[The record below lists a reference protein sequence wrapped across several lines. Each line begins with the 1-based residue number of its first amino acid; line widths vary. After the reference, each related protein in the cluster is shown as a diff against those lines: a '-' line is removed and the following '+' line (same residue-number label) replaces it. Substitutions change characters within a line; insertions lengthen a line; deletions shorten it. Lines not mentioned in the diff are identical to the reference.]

1 MRLEFES
8 FITTLLASF
17 LLFLIAY
24 FLFVRS
30 KRILTIGYHT
40 LTVVCVLSVLRLLFP
55 FEFSF
60 GSNLH
65 LNKMATHI
73 VVIFRRKHMLLS
85 TITFSLFDI
94 GILVWMLGIIIGLYK
109 YIKTYKRDHFLIHSL
124 GVNVSNNDRYSKLL
138 TCACQYYHLN
148 RSFDIYEIDELSSPM
163 IFSIRKPTIL
173 LPAQNQYTDQELIFI
188 FRHEVGHFYYH
199 HLLYHF
205 GVELFSIVYWWNP
218 LNKYIKKQIDTL
230 LEMSIDH
237 SFSSSAD
244 ETIAYL
250 NCLLKVKKQSAQ
262 QQLFPKLNSSLSMNN
277 LQESMLEKRFQLLT
291 HSQKRQ
297 HFLSVFVVVISVSIY
312 LFSYYFT
319 LRGVSTPSEAKNNE
333 IFTLTNENS
342 YGISNGDGT
351 YDLYLYGE
359 YIETVDSLMGYDY
372 VPIYNS
378 LEDVPQP
385 IYCQYF
391 VFISNA

>member
-262 QQLFPKLNSSLSMNN
+262 QKLFPKLNSSLSMNN

-378 LEDVPQP
+378 LEDVPQ
-385 IYCQYF
+385 
-391 VFISNA
+391 N

>member
-237 SFSSSAD
+237 SFSSYAD

-378 LEDVPQP
+378 LEDVPQ
-385 IYCQYF
+385 
-391 VFISNA
+391 N

>member
-17 LLFLIAY
+17 LLFLIAC

-173 LPAQNQYTDQELIFI
+173 LPAQNQ
-188 FRHEVGHFYYH
+188 
-199 HLLYHF
+199 
-205 GVELFSIVYWWNP
+205 
-218 LNKYIKKQIDTL
+218 YIKKQIDTL

-378 LEDVPQP
+378 LEDVPQ
-385 IYCQYF
+385 
-391 VFISNA
+391 N

>member
-244 ETIAYL
+244 
-250 NCLLKVKKQSAQ
+250 
-262 QQLFPKLNSSLSMNN
+262 
-277 LQESMLEKRFQLLT
+277 
-291 HSQKRQ
+291 
-297 HFLSVFVVVISVSIY
+297 
-312 LFSYYFT
+312 
-319 LRGVSTPSEAKNNE
+319 
-333 IFTLTNENS
+333 
-342 YGISNGDGT
+342 
-351 YDLYLYGE
+351 
-359 YIETVDSLMGYDY
+359 
-372 VPIYNS
+372 
-378 LEDVPQP
+378 
-385 IYCQYF
+385 
-391 VFISNA
+391 

>member
-205 GVELFSIVYWWNP
+205 GVELLSIVYWWNP

-378 LEDVPQP
+378 LEDVPQ
-385 IYCQYF
+385 
-391 VFISNA
+391 N

>member
-1 MRLEFES
+1 MRLGFES

-17 LLFLIAY
+17 LLFLIAC

-60 GSNLH
+60 GYNLH
-65 LNKMATHI
+65 LNEMATHI
-73 VVIFRRKHMLLS
+73 VVIFRRKYMFLS

-109 YIKTYKRDHFLIHSL
+109 YIKTYRRDHFLIHSL

-205 GVELFSIVYWWNP
+205 FVELFSIVYWWNP

-244 ETIAYL
+244 ETTAYL
-250 NCLLKVKKQSAQ
+250 NCLLKVKKQSVQ
-262 QQLFPKLNSSLSMNN
+262 QHLSPKLSSSLSMNN
-277 LQESMLEKRFQLLT
+277 LQESILEKRFQLLT

-297 HFLSVFVVVISVSIY
+297 HFLSVFVVVISVGIY

-319 LRGVSTPSEAKNNE
+319 LRGVSTPPEAKNNE
-333 IFTLTNENS
+333 IFTLTDENS

-378 LEDVPQP
+378 LENVPQ
-385 IYCQYF
+385 
-391 VFISNA
+391 N

>member
-124 GVNVSNNDRYSKLL
+124 GVNVSNNDRYTKLL

-378 LEDVPQP
+378 LEDVPQ
-385 IYCQYF
+385 
-391 VFISNA
+391 N

>member
-17 LLFLIAY
+17 LLFLIACI
-24 FLFVRS
+24 LFVRS

-378 LEDVPQP
+378 LEDVPQ
-385 IYCQYF
+385 
-391 VFISNA
+391 N

>member
-378 LEDVPQP
+378 LDDVQ
-385 IYCQYF
+385 Q
-391 VFISNA
+391 N

>member
-17 LLFLIAY
+17 LLFLIAC

-262 QQLFPKLNSSLSMNN
+262 QQLFSKLNSSLSMNN

-378 LEDVPQP
+378 LEDVPQ
-385 IYCQYF
+385 
-391 VFISNA
+391 N

>member
-124 GVNVSNNDRYSKLL
+124 GGNVSNNDRYSKLL

-163 IFSIRKPTIL
+163 LFSIRKPTIL

-378 LEDVPQP
+378 LEDVPQ
-385 IYCQYF
+385 
-391 VFISNA
+391 N

>member
-342 YGISNGDGT
+342 YGISNGDVT

-378 LEDVPQP
+378 LEDVPQ
-385 IYCQYF
+385 
-391 VFISNA
+391 N

>member
-17 LLFLIAY
+17 LLFLISC

-378 LEDVPQP
+378 LEDVPQ
-385 IYCQYF
+385 
-391 VFISNA
+391 N

>member
-297 HFLSVFVVVISVSIY
+297 HFLSVVVVVISVSIY

-378 LEDVPQP
+378 LEDVPQ
-385 IYCQYF
+385 
-391 VFISNA
+391 N

>member
-1 MRLEFES
+1 MRLGFES

-17 LLFLIAY
+17 LLFLIAC
-24 FLFVRS
+24 FLFVNS
-30 KRILTIGYHT
+30 KRILTIGYRT

-60 GSNLH
+60 GCNLH
-65 LNKMATHI
+65 LNEMATHI
-73 VVIFRRKHMLLS
+73 VVFFRRKYMLLS
-85 TITFSLFDI
+85 TITISLFDI
-94 GILVWMLGIIIGLYK
+94 GILVWILSIIIGLYK
-109 YIKTYKRDHFLIHSL
+109 YIKTYRRDHFLIHSL

-138 TCACQYYHLN
+138 ACACQYYHLN

-163 IFSIRKPTIL
+163 IFSICRPTIL

-205 GVELFSIVYWWNP
+205 FVELFSIVYWWNP

-244 ETIAYL
+244 ETTAYL
-250 NCLLKVKKQSAQ
+250 NCLLKVKKQSVQ
-262 QQLFPKLNSSLSMNN
+262 QHLSPKLSSSLSMNN
-277 LQESMLEKRFQLLT
+277 LQESILEKRFQLLT

-297 HFLSVFVVVISVSIY
+297 HFLSVFVIVISVGIY

-319 LRGVSTPSEAKNNE
+319 LRGVSTPPEAKNNE
-333 IFTLTNENS
+333 IFTLTDENS

-359 YIETVDSLMGYDY
+359 YIETVDSLKGYDD
-372 VPIYNS
+372 VPIYTS
-378 LEDVPQP
+378 LEDVPQ
-385 IYCQYF
+385 
-391 VFISNA
+391 N

>member
-30 KRILTIGYHT
+30 KQILTIGYHT

-378 LEDVPQP
+378 LEDVPQ
-385 IYCQYF
+385 
-391 VFISNA
+391 N